1 MPESSSVRLVTNK
14 MCPFAQK
21 AWLALECSQIPYK
34 MEEISLYGT
43 GGKPDWFWKLNP
55 AGTVPVLVQE
65 SGTEHQVWPDSDLIL
80 QAIAKGEVESDKN
93 LLRVTENQYQAIEAW
108 RKSVNAMLPVGK
120 KAVLGRGD
128 TSSLAKLLQNE
139 LESKL
144 SNADNDYLIGN
155 SISIAD
161 CHAFPFLWRLDQ
173 EFGLAGGLNCP
184 KLGAWVDRRSK
195 QPEFRKTIQSAW
207 WWWW

>member
-1 MPESSSVRLVTNK
+1 MPELSPVRFITNK

-21 AWLALECSQIPYK
+21 TWLALECSQIPYK
-34 MEEISLYGT
+34 MEEISLYGA

-65 SGTEHQVWPDSDLIL
+65 VASHTNVWPDSDLIL
-80 QAIAKGEVESDKN
+80 QAIGAGEVMHDSNVLQVMESQRKAVD
-93 LLRVTENQYQAIEAW
+93 EW
-108 RKSVNAMLPVGK
+108 RKLINEMLPIGK
-120 KAVLGRGD
+120 KAVLGSGN
-128 TSSLAKLLQNE
+128 TSALAKMLQDR

-144 SNADNDYLIGN
+144 SSQDTDYLVGN
-155 SISIAD
+155 IVTIAD

-173 EFGLAGGLNCP
+173 EFGLGTGLNCP
-184 KLGAWVDRRSK
+184 KLGDWVDRRSK